1 MTLDRPVV
9 DSLFAPFVRPGA
21 PGASVAV
28 VSRGRHLLH
37 EAVGLSD
44 VAAGTRATVETS
56 YRLAS
61 LSKSFTAAA
70 VLVLADEG
78 RLSLDAPVREILLE
92 LPSHASGVTLRHLL
106 SHASGLRDYEDF
118 VPDTQRM
125 QVTDA
130 DVLRLIADHADALY
144 FPPGTAWRYSNTGYA
159 LLALVVE
166 RVSGRGFADFVR
178 ERLFTPAGL
187 AHAVAHVE
195 GRDTVHRRAY
205 GHTVRGDAV
214 ERTDQS
220 ATSAVLG
227 DGGIYAS
234 VDEVA
239 HWADAMM
246 RGVRTGGVVSAA
258 RWREAMTPYTLA
270 DGTVTTY
277 GFGWFVEQHL
287 GRTRLRHHGE
297 TRGFTNAISVYPDD
311 SLAIVVLTN
320 RSGSAPWSI
329 ADRLAEHVLRAR

>member
-1 MTLDRPVV
+1 MTLDRTVV
-9 DSLFAPFVRPGA
+9 DSLFAPFARPGA

-28 VSRGRHLLH
+28 VWRGRHLLH
-37 EAVGLSD
+37 QAFGLSD
-44 VAAGTRATVETS
+44 VAAGTPASVETS

-70 VLVLADEG
+70 VLVLADEQ
-78 RLSLDAPVREILLE
+78 RLSLDAPVREILPE
-92 LPSHASGVTLRHLL
+92 LPAHASGVTLRHLL
-106 SHASGLRDYEDF
+106 SHTSGLRDYEDF
-118 VPDTQRM
+118 VPDTQRV

-130 DVLRLIADHADALY
+130 DVLRLVGDHADALY
-144 FPPGTAWRYSNTGYA
+144 FAPGSEWRYSNTGYA

-166 RVSGRGFADFVR
+166 RVSGRAFADFLR

-187 AHAVAHVE
+187 AHAVAHIE

-205 GHTVRGDAV
+205 GHSVRSDSI

-234 VDEVA
+234 VDEVVR
-239 HWADAMM
+239 WADVMV
-246 RGVRTGGVVSAA
+246 RGENAGGVVSAA
-258 RWREAMTPYTLA
+258 RRREAITPYTLA

-277 GFGWFVEQHL
+277 GFGWFIEQHL

-311 SLAIVVLTN
+311 SLTIVVLTN
-320 RSGSAPWSI
+320 RTGSAPWSI
-329 ADRLAEHVLRAR
+329 VDRLAELVLRAR